1 MRSISINLKKNE
13 NLIKIQ
19 EEAEQKDIIK
29 ELKKK

>member
-19 EEAEQKDIIK
+19 VDAEQKDIIK